1 MNANA
6 GPVGANGALFGAG
19 FSRETAAAAQAMEAH
34 RRRRDGSM
42 DQSEED
48 YFNTDDD
55 DEEEEAV
62 GPAPAVDDEPLV
74 GPSPPSLSAQ
84 FIPMAAEYEA
94 GLVGSKRPLVDE
106 EYAGDD
112 DTGKRI
118 KQNDGV
124 EEEGLTAAQ
133 RNALT
138 GLNAEPNVEV
148 ATDPNSEGGEVEH
161 KPTSKPTSNWVSVGQ
176 EEQNQ

>member
-1 MNANA
+1 
-6 GPVGANGALFGAG
+6 
-19 FSRETAAAAQAMEAH
+19 
-34 RRRRDGSM
+34 
-42 DQSEED
+42 
-48 YFNTDDD
+48 
-55 DEEEEAV
+55 
-62 GPAPAVDDEPLV
+62 
-74 GPSPPSLSAQ
+74 
-84 FIPMAAEYEA
+84 MAAEYEA

-118 KQNDGV
+118 KQDDGV

-138 GLNAEPNVEV
+138 GLNTEPNVEV